1 MRFMRF
7 NSARLSSTIRTPVCI
22 DVVTDW
28 LSSRSCFFAAA
39 RALHCSQQRLPWRRY
54 IFYNPSWPGGGT
66 APGIGEA
73 LIKSGLV
80 TDIAYENLSVGGGG
94 RAIAKLIETAER
106 QPYSSTQ
113 RP

>member
-1 MRFMRF
+1 LLLPGLYI
-7 NSARLSSTIRTPVCI
+7 ARSNVSHGEGT
-22 DVVTDW
+22 
-28 LSSRSCFFAAA
+28 FFIILAG
-39 RALHCSQQRLPWRRY
+39 
-54 IFYNPSWPGGGT
+54 PGGGT